1 MDTDRTQQP
10 AVCVRA
16 CTRVYVGGVEGLQF
30 LKKFATAMPV
40 SYRNSQTY
48 MYTAIVHA

>member
-10 AVCVRA
+10 AVCVCVCA

-30 LKKFATAMPV
+30 LTTTMPV
-40 SYRNSQTY
+40 SYRNSQMY
-48 MYTAIVHA
+48 MYIAIVHA